1 MKHST
6 FRNAVPFAPLVLT
19 IALLLGG
26 CSSDKPEIKNE
37 MSPTAVRTADAVE
50 GTDLIRNPETADT
63 PLDPENGAAIQ
74 FEETEHDFGQ
84 IKIGDKVTHKF
95 KFKSTGKTAL
105 IISNTDAS
113 CGCTVPSWP
122 RTPIAPGETGEI
134 EVSFNSANKTAGQ
147 TTKRVTVS
155 ANTFPSQ
162 TVLYIKGN
170 LVE

>member
-1 MKHST
+1 
-6 FRNAVPFAPLVLT
+6 
-19 IALLLGG
+19 
-26 CSSDKPEIKNE
+26 
-37 MSPTAVRTADAVE
+37 
-50 GTDLIRNPETADT
+50 
-63 PLDPENGAAIQ
+63 
-74 FEETEHDFGQ
+74 
-84 IKIGDKVTHKF
+84 VTHKF

-105 IISNTDAS
+105 IISNADAS

-122 RTPIAPGETGEI
+122 RNPIPPGGTGEI

-155 ANTFPSQ
+155 ANTFPAQ